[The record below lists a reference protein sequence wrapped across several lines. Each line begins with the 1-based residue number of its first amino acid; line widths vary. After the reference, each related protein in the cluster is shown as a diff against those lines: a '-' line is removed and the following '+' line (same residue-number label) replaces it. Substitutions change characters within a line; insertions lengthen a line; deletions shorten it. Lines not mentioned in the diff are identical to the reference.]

1 MMSYLQERFAKYK
14 EVLPQMNPVLV
25 DGRVSKAA
33 GLIIEA
39 TAKSGTVGD
48 VCDIFLRPG
57 ESVRSEIVGFRNNK
71 ILLMPLGETV
81 GVAPGSRV
89 RLNPEPLKVP
99 VSNAL
104 LGRVINGLGNPI
116 DGKPFI
122 FSKHTRSVYN
132 TPPNP
137 LKRKLITERLETGI
151 RAIDGLITLGKG
163 QRVGIFAGSGVGK
176 SVLLGMMARYTD
188 ADVNVIV
195 MVGERGREVR
205 DFIERDLG
213 AEGLKKSVVIVATSD
228 QAATV
233 RIKSALIGTTIA
245 EYFRDQGKNVLL
257 LMDSLTRVSMA
268 QREIGLAIG
277 EPPASKG
284 YTPSVFALMP
294 RLLERAGNSD
304 KGSITGLYTVL
315 VDGDDMDEP
324 IADAARSIL
333 DGHIVLSRKI
343 ATKGH
348 YPAIDALESIS
359 RVKNDVMTDN
369 QKKLSIKILD
379 QMATYRESEDLINIG
394 AYSKGTS
401 QKIDDAIDNNDN
413 VNSFLQQAIED
424 KSNFL
429 QTLDKLEQVG
439 NGGAQ

>member
-1 MMSYLQERFAKYK
+1 MSYLQKRFTSHHKAI
-14 EVLPQMNPVLV
+14 PVMSPSLV

-48 VCDIFLRPG
+48 ICDIVLKAG

-81 GVAPGSRV
+81 GVAPGCRV
-89 RLNPEPLKVP
+89 KLNPEPLKVP

-104 LGRVINGLGNPI
+104 LGRVLNGLGNPI
-116 DGKPFI
+116 DSKPFI
-122 FSKHTRSVYN
+122 FSKHMRSVYN

-137 LKRKLITERLETGI
+137 LKRKLISERLETGI

-163 QRVGIFAGSGVGK
+163 QRIGIFAGSGVGK

-213 AEGLKKSVVIVATSD
+213 EEGLKKSVVIVATSD

-348 YPAIDALESIS
+348 YPAIDVLESVS
-359 RVKNDVMTDN
+359 RVKNDVMTDK
-369 QKKLSIKILD
+369 QKKLSIKLLD

-394 AYSKGTS
+394 AYSKGTNT
-401 QKIDDAIDNNDN
+401 KIDN
-413 VNSFLQQAIED
+413 AIENNENINNFLRQNIDD

-429 QTLDKLEQVG
+429 NTLDGLEEIG
-439 NGGAQ
+439 KEAQT

>member
-1 MMSYLQERFAKYK
+1 MTSLYDKFLEYNKAMDS
-14 EVLPQMNPVLV
+14 VNPILT

-39 TAKSGTVGD
+39 TSKSGNVGD
-48 VCDIFLRPG
+48 ICDINLRPG
-57 ESVRSEIVGFRNNK
+57 RSVRSEIVGFRNNK
-71 ILLMPLGETV
+71 LLLMPLGETV
-81 GVAPGSRV
+81 GVSPGSRV
-89 RLNPEPLKVP
+89 RLNPRPLQIP
-99 VSNAL
+99 VGDGL
-104 LGRVINGLGNPI
+104 LGRILDGLGNPI
-116 DGKPFI
+116 DGKPPI
-122 FSKHTRSVYN
+122 YSKEMRSVYN

-137 LKRKLITERLETGI
+137 LSRKRISERLETGV

-163 QRVGIFAGSGVGK
+163 QRAGIFAGSGVGK
-176 SVLLGMMARYTD
+176 SVLLGMMAKYTD
-188 ADVNVIV
+188 ADVNVIA
-195 MVGERGREVR
+195 MIGERGREVR
-205 DFIERDLG
+205 EFIERDLG
-213 AEGLKKSVVIVATSD
+213 VEGLKKSVVIVSTSD
-228 QAATV
+228 TAATV
-233 RIKSALIGTTIA
+233 RIKSALIATTIA

-294 RLLERAGNSD
+294 RLLERAGNND
-304 KGSITGLYTVL
+304 KGTITGLYTVL

-348 YPAIDALESIS
+348 YPAIDVLESVS
-359 RVKNDVMTDN
+359 RVKNEVMSDS
-369 QKKLSIKILD
+369 QKKESLKILG

-394 AYSKGTS
+394 AYAKGS
-401 QKIDDAIDNNDN
+401 SVKIDE
-413 VNSFLQQAIED
+413 AIE
-424 KSNFL
+424 NNEAINTFL
-429 QTLDKLEQVG
+429 RQDVDDHSTFMQTVEKLGTIAGESD
-439 NGGAQ
+439 

>member
-1 MMSYLQERFAKYK
+1 MGYLQEKFAQYRDA
-14 EVLPQMNPVLV
+14 VPSITPVLV

-57 ESVRSEIVGFRNNK
+57 KSVRSEIVGFRDNK

-81 GVAPGSRV
+81 GVAPGRRV
-89 RLNPEPLKVP
+89 RLNPEPLKIP

-104 LGRVINGLGNPI
+104 LGRVLDGLGNPI
-116 DGKPFI
+116 DGKPAI

-137 LKRKLITERLETGI
+137 LIRQRISERLETGI
-151 RAIDGLITLGKG
+151 RAIDGLVTLGKG
-163 QRVGIFAGSGVGK
+163 QRAGIFAGSGVGK

-205 DFIERDLG
+205 EFIERDLG
-213 AEGLKKSVVIVATSD
+213 AEGLKKSVMIVATSD

-348 YPAIDALESIS
+348 YPAIDVLESVS
-359 RVKNDVMTDN
+359 GVKNEVMTDK
-369 QKKLSIKILD
+369 QKELSLKIID

-401 QKIDDAIDNNDN
+401 TKIDSAIDNFDPING
-413 VNSFLQQAIED
+413 FLRQNIED

-429 QTLDKLEQVG
+429 QTLDKLEEIG
-439 NGGAQ
+439 KGSA